1 MKAVLLI
8 AALAA
13 ACGAPTGSTPAEA
26 PPPPAAENPVEP
38 DKALKYV
45 QGLQA
50 DVKRAQEAKAKA
62 DAANKKAKEAEKITE

>member
-13 ACGAPTGSTPAEA
+13 AAGRAPTGSDSAEA
-26 PPPPAAENPVEP
+26 PTPAAENPVEP

-50 DVKRAQEAKAKA
+50 DVKRAQEAKTKA